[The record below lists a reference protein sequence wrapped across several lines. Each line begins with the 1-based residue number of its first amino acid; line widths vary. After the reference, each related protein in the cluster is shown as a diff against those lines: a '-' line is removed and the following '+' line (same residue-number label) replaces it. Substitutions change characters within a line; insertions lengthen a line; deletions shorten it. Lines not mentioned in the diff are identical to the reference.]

1 MAERID
7 DIISKEAFDQV
18 AKMDKGLSDLI
29 KRFEGNANAVKLF
42 NAALQGSDKM
52 SQVTATIKQAATET
66 AKLEAAQ
73 RQLAFANSEQGKEL
87 ALLKVQI
94 EENTRANK
102 NAAKEMLATEG
113 SVKQMNAQLIR
124 LRGQWDNMSE
134 ALRKSPMGAELA
146 KRINLVDTALK
157 TLDSNTG
164 RFQRNVGNYATA
176 TNSLSQVLREM
187 PAFTYSVQTGILGIS
202 NNLPILLDQFKALRI
217 ETGSTSQALKIFAG
231 SILSFPNLFTIAIG
245 LITIFSDKI
254 FETGEAANEAAEDIK
269 TAGDALQ
276 SAYNST
282 DFKNALT
289 NVTELRT
296 RIDLA
301 KKGIADKDETVKFYN
316 ETIGKTTGLVKDLD
330 EAERELGANSEQYLR
345 MILLRAAAH
354 FALEEAAKKAVEAEK
369 TRLKELEKIDPEKG
383 KYGGFLEDIKH
394 LASGDGKSMAEAAV
408 DNVNEMVGGI
418 KAEGK
423 KLEDIGKQFLKD
435 SLSIANTMNFNFNDD
450 NKPEKDKKDKKDKKP
465 ENRIDAIKQQFE
477 NEKNL
482 LDQQLNDQK
491 ISHELYYAKLSYL
504 TDKYRQ
510 ERDGLRQDE
519 KDSEIKFNTELSKIN
534 ADAYDKILESIDKEA
549 EAQAKSD
556 ESNLKRSLKTAKDK
570 YEHNKKAAEQ
580 ELDLIKEWDRG
591 WESFFDKHDKDDQE
605 NYEKKVKRLET
616 LAQLVQMAGEIMS
629 IAADI
634 DFQRE
639 MAQIENRDKA
649 LTESHDKELKAIEL
663 SGKSKAQQEIDKR
676 RLEAQTEAQRKRIDR
691 DRIAAARK
699 KARADKAADI
709 ANIITS
715 TALAVVK
722 AFTEG
727 DPYTK
732 AFRAAFAG
740 AIGLANLARAA
751 AAPLPQFAKG
761 TNSAPG
767 GLAVVSERGQ
777 ELVIEPSGK
786 KYLTPATESIINL
799 PKGSKVI
806 PNDELMK
813 SVEQATMIKLGQGGA
828 VTSQQYGDVMV
839 EIFEQTLEENRKLR
853 RVLEDKKMSVV
864 INNNSEFDNWT
875 KKYVK

>member
-134 ALRKSPMGAELA
+134 ALRKSPMGADLA

-187 PAFTYSVQTGILGIS
+187 PAFTYSAQTGILGLS
-202 NNLPILLDQFKALRI
+202 NNLPILVDQFRAVQAQ
-217 ETGSTSQALKIFAG
+217 TGSAGSALKVFAG
-231 SILSFPNLFTIAIG
+231 SLLSFPNILTVAIGLFTIFYKEIMQFVTGTKQASESAKQLFESVG
-245 LITIFSDKI
+245 S
-254 FETGEAANEAAEDIK
+254 ETGKLEALTRQIDNHNLSTQERIRAAKELKDLYP
-269 TAGDALQ
+269 TALKNY
-276 SAYNST
+276 SAEEIAAGKAAGAIMSIR
-282 DFKNALT
+282 NALVAVAMARAYQT
-289 NVTELRT
+289 
-296 RIDLA
+296 DL
-301 KKGIADKDETVKFYN
+301 E
-316 ETIGKTTGLVKDLD
+316 
-330 EAERELGANSEQYLR
+330 
-345 MILLRAAAH
+345 
-354 FALEEAAKKAVEAEK
+354 
-369 TRLKELEKIDPEKG
+369 
-383 KYGGFLEDIKH
+383 
-394 LASGDGKSMAEAAV
+394 
-408 DNVNEMVGGI
+408 
-418 KAEGK
+418 
-423 KLEDIGKQFLKD
+423 
-435 SLSIANTMNFNFNDD
+435 
-450 NKPEKDKKDKKDKKP
+450 
-465 ENRIDAIKQQFE
+465 
-477 NEKNL
+477 
-482 LDQQLNDQK
+482 
-491 ISHELYYAKLSYL
+491 
-504 TDKYRQ
+504 
-510 ERDGLRQDE
+510 
-519 KDSEIKFNTELSKIN
+519 
-534 ADAYDKILESIDKEA
+534 
-549 EAQAKSD
+549 
-556 ESNLKRSLKTAKDK
+556 
-570 YEHNKKAAEQ
+570 KKAAEKYELERTLALKKSELMRAEADEAAKLARAQSVWGSKNDEAATENYNKATARVSSLKNEIRDLESDAIGTEIAMNSLAEKIGNMSSRSAIIGPNKATPSGGGTTGGGRTGQTAAGQTEDSGFDFEQQFMELTQLDREWREMSEKADADLYARMEKAAKEKHRRNKEAYDQ
-580 ELDLIKEWDRG
+580 ELDLISQ
-591 WESFFDKHDKDDQE
+591 WERDQKTFFDNIDKADQE
-605 NYEKKVKRLET
+605 RYDKQVKRLET
-616 LAQLVQMAGEIMS
+616 LAQLVKMAAELWS
-629 IAADI
+629 TIAAAMYDSEI
-634 DFQRE
+634 
-639 MAQIENRDKA
+639 AKIENRDKA
-649 LTESHDKELKAIEL
+649 LSASYDKELKAIEL
-663 SGKSKAQQEIDKR
+663 SGKSKAQQEADKR

-699 KARADKAADI
+699 KARADKQADI

-715 TALAVVK
+715 TAVAVGNALK
-722 AFTEG
+722 SFPPPAN
-727 DPYTK
+727 Y
-732 AFRAAFAG
+732 AMAALTG

>member
-254 FETGEAANEAAEDIK
+254 FQTGEAANEAAEDIK

-450 NKPEKDKKDKKDKKP
+450 NKPEKDKKDKKP

-534 ADAYDKILESIDKEA
+534 AESYDKILELIDKET

-591 WESFFDKHDKDDQE
+591 WESFLDKHDKDDQE

-616 LAQLVQMAGEIMS
+616 LAELVQGSAQIWSTIAGAMYDSEI
-629 IAADI
+629 AN
-634 DFQRE
+634 
-639 MAQIENRDKA
+639 IENRDKA
-649 LTESHDKELKAIEL
+649 LTASYDKELKAIEL
-663 SGKSKAQQEIDKR
+663 SGKSKAQQEVDKR

-699 KARADKAADI
+699 KARADKQADI

>member
-29 KRFEGNANAVKLF
+29 KRFEGNANAVKMF
-42 NAALQGSDKM
+42 NAALQGADKM

-73 RQLAFANSEQGKEL
+73 KQLAFANSEQGKEL
-87 ALLKVQI
+87 ALLRVQI
-94 EENTRANK
+94 EETTRANK

-113 SVKQMNAQLIR
+113 SAKQMNAELIR
-124 LRGQWDNMSE
+124 LRSQWDNMSE
-134 ALRKSPMGAELA
+134 ALRKSPLGAELA

-176 TNSLSQVLREM
+176 TNSLSQVLKEM
-187 PAFTYSVQTGILGIS
+187 PAFAYSASTGILALS
-202 NNLPILLDQFKALRI
+202 NNLPILIDQFKAVKA
-217 ETGSTSQALKIFAG
+217 ETGSTGKALSVFGSSIFSAT
-231 SILSFPNLFTIAIG
+231 NLLTIAIG
-245 LITIFSDKI
+245 VITVVAGQMAMMADKTKEVKDAFDEALKSGAKEVSQMEALYSLATDVTASYEARKNAVEKLKEQYPSYLGHLSD
-254 FETGEAANEAAEDIK
+254 EAIMAGKAADAYNALNEALINNSIYKAYQAQVDELANSLPALYNKLEQLRKQQKELTPTDIK
-269 TAGDALQ
+269 QLKPINTY
-276 SAYNST
+276 SA
-282 DFKNALT
+282 AVPT
-289 NVTELRT
+289 NVQDIANSPLLIVQNQITATQAAIDATKDQMSQLLRNANQFANSLSNGGATGAGRTGGRTTGGGRTGQSSAGQTE
-296 RIDLA
+296 DLSFLSA
-301 KKGIADKDETVKFYN
+301 ITVTPGSPQEEELDKSA
-316 ETIGKTTGLVKDLD
+316 ETIKKYFEKVKDDMAAAFDDADREKMLGIKNTTD
-330 EAERELGANSEQYLR
+330 ATKLAQEIQTEAERKGAEERKKIKKEEEKQKR
-345 MILLRAAAH
+345 IIV
-354 FALEEAAKKAVEAEK
+354 LE
-369 TRLKELEKIDPEKG
+369 
-383 KYGGFLEDIKH
+383 
-394 LASGDGKSMAEAAV
+394 
-408 DNVNEMVGGI
+408 N
-418 KAEGK
+418 
-423 KLEDIGKQFLKD
+423 
-435 SLSIANTMNFNFNDD
+435 
-450 NKPEKDKKDKKDKKP
+450 
-465 ENRIDAIKQQFE
+465 
-477 NEKNL
+477 
-482 LDQQLNDQK
+482 
-491 ISHELYYAKLSYL
+491 
-504 TDKYRQ
+504 
-510 ERDGLRQDE
+510 
-519 KDSEIKFNTELSKIN
+519 
-534 ADAYDKILESIDKEA
+534 
-549 EAQAKSD
+549 
-556 ESNLKRSLKTAKDK
+556 TAKMV
-570 YEHNKKAAEQ
+570 EMAA
-580 ELDLIKEWDRG
+580 
-591 WESFFDKHDKDDQE
+591 
-605 NYEKKVKRLET
+605 
-616 LAQLVQMAGEIMS
+616 EIMS

-639 MAQIENRDKA
+639 MSQIEQRDKA
-649 LTESHDKELKAIEL
+649 LTASYDKELKAIEL
-663 SGKSKAQQEIDKR
+663 SGKSKEQQEIDKR

-715 TALAVVK
+715 TAVAVVNALK
-722 AFTEG
+722 SFPPPANYAMAAFT
-727 DPYTK
+727 
-732 AFRAAFAG
+732 G

-813 SVEQATMIKLGQGGA
+813 SVEKATMIKLGQGGT

>member
-18 AKMDKGLSDLI
+18 AKMDKGLSDLL

-187 PAFTYSVQTGILGIS
+187 PAFTYSAQTGILGLS
-202 NNLPILLDQFKALRI
+202 NNLPILVDQFKAVKAQ
-217 ETGSTSQALKIFAG
+217 TGSAGSALKVFAG
-231 SILSFPNLFTIAIG
+231 SLLSFPNIFTIVIGLFTIFYKEIMQFVTGTKQASESAKQLFESVG
-245 LITIFSDKI
+245 S
-254 FETGEAANEAAEDIK
+254 ETGKLEALTRQIDNHNLSTQERIRAAKELKDLYP
-269 TAGDALQ
+269 TALKNY
-276 SAYNST
+276 SAEEIAAGKAAGAIMSIR
-282 DFKNALT
+282 NAL
-289 NVTELRT
+289 VAVAMARAYQTEL
-296 RIDLA
+296 
-301 KKGIADKDETVKFYN
+301 E
-316 ETIGKTTGLVKDLD
+316 
-330 EAERELGANSEQYLR
+330 
-345 MILLRAAAH
+345 
-354 FALEEAAKKAVEAEK
+354 
-369 TRLKELEKIDPEKG
+369 
-383 KYGGFLEDIKH
+383 
-394 LASGDGKSMAEAAV
+394 
-408 DNVNEMVGGI
+408 
-418 KAEGK
+418 
-423 KLEDIGKQFLKD
+423 
-435 SLSIANTMNFNFNDD
+435 
-450 NKPEKDKKDKKDKKP
+450 
-465 ENRIDAIKQQFE
+465 
-477 NEKNL
+477 
-482 LDQQLNDQK
+482 
-491 ISHELYYAKLSYL
+491 
-504 TDKYRQ
+504 
-510 ERDGLRQDE
+510 
-519 KDSEIKFNTELSKIN
+519 
-534 ADAYDKILESIDKEA
+534 
-549 EAQAKSD
+549 
-556 ESNLKRSLKTAKDK
+556 
-570 YEHNKKAAEQ
+570 KKAAERYELERTLALKKSELMQ
-580 ELDLIKEWDRG
+580 AESDEAAKLARAQSVWGSKNDEAATENYNKATARVSSLKNEIRDLESDAIGTEIAMNSLAEKIGNMSSKAAIIGPNKTTPAGGGTTGGGRKGQTSDSGSTSGWLSALTVTPGSPEEDELDKSAETIKKYFEKVNDDMAAAFDGADR
-591 WESFFDKHDKDDQE
+591 
-605 NYEKKVKRLET
+605 EKMLGIKNTTDATK
-616 LAQLVQMAGEIMS
+616 LAQEIQTKTERKGAAERKKIKKEEEEQKRITVLENVAQMVKMAGEIMS

-639 MAQIENRDKA
+639 MSQIEQRDKA
-649 LTESHDKELKAIEL
+649 LTESYDKELKAIEL
-663 SGKSKAQQEIDKR
+663 SGKSKEQQEIDKR

-699 KARADKAADI
+699 KARADKQADI
-709 ANIITS
+709 ANIITGTAS
-715 TALAVVK
+715 AVVAALGAKPYGPQNIALA
-722 AFTEG
+722 AFT
-727 DPYTK
+727 
-732 AFRAAFAG
+732 G

>member
-134 ALRKSPMGAELA
+134 ALRKSPMGADLA

-202 NNLPILLDQFKALRI
+202 NNLPILIDQFKAVRI

-301 KKGIADKDETVKFYN
+301 KKGFADKEETVKFYN
-316 ETIGKTTGLVKDLD
+316 ETIGKTTGFVKDLD
-330 EAERELGANSEQYLR
+330 EAERELVDNSEQYLR

-354 FALEEAAKKAVEAEK
+354 VALEEAAKKAVEAEQ

-383 KYGGFLEDIKH
+383 KYGGFIEDIKH

-418 KAEGK
+418 QSEGK
-423 KLEDIGKQFLKD
+423 KLEDIAKKFLQD
-435 SLSIANTMNFNFNDD
+435 SLTISQAMGFNKTPPGAGRTTGGGRTGQPAAGQQSVGMDNLPGDALAGAGAGSTLGWLSALTVTPGSPEEDELNKSAETLKKYFEKVNDD
-450 NKPEKDKKDKKDKKP
+450 MAAAFD
-465 ENRIDAIKQQFE
+465 
-477 NEKNL
+477 
-482 LDQQLNDQK
+482 
-491 ISHELYYAKLSYL
+491 
-504 TDKYRQ
+504 
-510 ERDGLRQDE
+510 
-519 KDSEIKFNTELSKIN
+519 N
-534 ADAYDKILESIDKEA
+534 ADREKILGIEDTTDATK
-549 EAQAKSD
+549 
-556 ESNLKRSLKTAKDK
+556 
-570 YEHNKKAAEQ
+570 
-580 ELDLIKEWDRG
+580 
-591 WESFFDKHDKDDQE
+591 
-605 NYEKKVKRLET
+605 
-616 LAQLVQMAGEIMS
+616 LAQEIQTGAERKGAEERKKIKKEEERQKRITVVENVAQMVKMAAEIMS

-639 MAQIENRDKA
+639 MAQIEQRDKA
-649 LTESHDKELKAIEL
+649 LTESYDKELKAIEL

-715 TALAVVK
+715 TAVAVVNALK
-722 AFTEG
+722 SFPPPASYAMAAFT
-727 DPYTK
+727 
-732 AFRAAFAG
+732 G

>member
-18 AKMDKGLSDLI
+18 AKMDKGLSELL

-42 NAALQGSDKM
+42 NAALQGSEKIKE
-52 SQVTATIKQAATET
+52 VTDTIKRAASET

-73 RQLAFANSEQGKEL
+73 RQLVFTNSEQGKEL

-102 NAAKEMLATEG
+102 NAAKEMIATEG

-202 NNLPILLDQFKALRI
+202 NNLPILIDQFKAVRI

-245 LITIFSDKI
+245 LITIFADKI
-254 FETGEAANEAAEDIK
+254 FDTGKAANEAAEDIK

-301 KKGIADKDETVKFYN
+301 KKGFADKEETVKFYN
-316 ETIGKTTGLVKDLD
+316 ETIGKTTGFVKDLD
-330 EAERELGANSEQYLR
+330 EAERELVANSEQYLR

-354 FALEEAAKKAVEAEK
+354 VALEEAAKKAVEAEK

-383 KYGGFLEDIKH
+383 KYGGFIEDIKH
-394 LASGDGKSMAEAAV
+394 LASGDGKSMAESAV

-418 KAEGK
+418 QEEGK
-423 KLEDIGKQFLKD
+423 KLEDIAKKFLQD
-435 SLSIANTMNFNFNDD
+435 SLTISQAMGF
-450 NKPEKDKKDKKDKKP
+450 KKTPPGAGGGRTTGGGRTGQSSAGQTEDSGFDF
-465 ENRIDAIKQQFE
+465 EQQFMDLNQLDRE
-477 NEKNL
+477 WREMSEK
-482 LDQQLNDQK
+482 
-491 ISHELYYAKLSYL
+491 
-504 TDKYRQ
+504 
-510 ERDGLRQDE
+510 
-519 KDSEIKFNTELSKIN
+519 
-534 ADAYDKILESIDKEA
+534 ADADLYARME
-549 EAQAKSD
+549 
-556 ESNLKRSLKTAKDK
+556 
-570 YEHNKKAAEQ
+570 KAAKEKYTRNKAAYDQ
-580 ELDLIKEWDRG
+580 ELDLISQ
-591 WESFFDKHDKDDQE
+591 WERDQKTFFDSIDKADQE
-605 NYEKKVKRLET
+605 RYEKQVKRLET
-616 LAQLVQMAGEIMS
+616 LAELVQMSAQIWSTIAGAMYDSEI
-629 IAADI
+629 AN
-634 DFQRE
+634 
-639 MAQIENRDKA
+639 IENRDKA
-649 LTESHDKELKAIEL
+649 LTASYDKELKAIEL

-715 TALAVVK
+715 TAVAVVNALK
-722 AFTEG
+722 SFPPPASYAMAAFT
-727 DPYTK
+727 
-732 AFRAAFAG
+732 G

>member
-134 ALRKSPMGAELA
+134 ALRKSPMGADLA

-202 NNLPILLDQFKALRI
+202 NNLPILIDQFKAVRI

-301 KKGIADKDETVKFYN
+301 KKGFADKEETVKFYN
-316 ETIGKTTGLVKDLD
+316 ETIGKTTGFVKDLD
-330 EAERELGANSEQYLR
+330 EAERELVDNSEQYLR

-354 FALEEAAKKAVEAEK
+354 VALEEAAKKAVEAEQ

-383 KYGGFLEDIKH
+383 KYGGFIEDIKH

-418 KAEGK
+418 QSEGK
-423 KLEDIGKQFLKD
+423 KLEDIAKKFLQD
-435 SLSIANTMNFNFNDD
+435 SLTISQAMGFNKTPPGAGRTTGGGRTGQPAAGQQSVGMDNLPGDALAGAGAGSTLGWLSALTVTPGSPEEDELNKSAETLKKYFEKVNDD
-450 NKPEKDKKDKKDKKP
+450 MAAAFD
-465 ENRIDAIKQQFE
+465 
-477 NEKNL
+477 
-482 LDQQLNDQK
+482 
-491 ISHELYYAKLSYL
+491 
-504 TDKYRQ
+504 
-510 ERDGLRQDE
+510 
-519 KDSEIKFNTELSKIN
+519 N
-534 ADAYDKILESIDKEA
+534 ADREKILGIEDTTDATK
-549 EAQAKSD
+549 
-556 ESNLKRSLKTAKDK
+556 
-570 YEHNKKAAEQ
+570 
-580 ELDLIKEWDRG
+580 
-591 WESFFDKHDKDDQE
+591 
-605 NYEKKVKRLET
+605 
-616 LAQLVQMAGEIMS
+616 LAQEIQTGAERKGAEERKKIKKEEERQKRITVVENVAQMVKMAAEIMS

-639 MAQIENRDKA
+639 MAQIEQRDKA
-649 LTESHDKELKAIEL
+649 LTESYDKELKAIEL

-715 TALAVVK
+715 TAVAVVNALK
-722 AFTEG
+722 SFPPPAN
-727 DPYTK
+727 Y
-732 AFRAAFAG
+732 AMAALTG